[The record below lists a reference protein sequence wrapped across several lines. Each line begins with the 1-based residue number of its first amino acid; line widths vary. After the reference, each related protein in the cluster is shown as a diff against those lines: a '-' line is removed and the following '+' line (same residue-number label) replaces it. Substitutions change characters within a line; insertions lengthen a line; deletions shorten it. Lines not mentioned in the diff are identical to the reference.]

1 MYGHL
6 FFKPF
11 IDTRP
16 RLISILRPYYMKR
29 VLIIGGGLSG
39 LTTAVNL
46 ARRGIECLVA
56 ERNGYPLHK
65 VCGEYVSN
73 EALPFLKS
81 VNLIPGQIDRFP
93 HIKKL
98 CISACNGRSATI
110 PLDLGGIGIS
120 RYTLDHHFY
129 NVAKA
134 HGVRFMLNTTA
145 ENIRF
150 VNDHFTLT
158 CNGSEIEA
166 DVVVGAYGKRSR
178 LDRQMQRNHTL
189 HTSPHLAVKHH
200 IRTGFP
206 ADLIALH
213 NFEGG
218 YCGIIRVEDGIT
230 NVCYLVRRERLKAA
244 GSIPALEEEIG
255 RENHLL
261 REIFFGSER
270 IWERPLVINEI
281 SFETKT
287 PVEHHVLM
295 CGDAAGM
302 IVPACGNGMA
312 MAIHAG
318 KLVSETILDYCNGRI
333 TRDAMENEYRM
344 KWRKHFAWRLW
355 TGRRLQGLFGSRL
368 MSGVAVNTATYLK
381 PVATWLTRRSHGQT
395 F

>member
-1 MYGHL
+1 
-6 FFKPF
+6 
-11 IDTRP
+11 
-16 RLISILRPYYMKR
+16 MKK
-29 VLIIGGGLSG
+29 VLVIGGGLSG
-39 LTTAVNL
+39 LITAVNL
-46 ARRGIECLVA
+46 SRSGIKCLVV
-56 ERNGYPLHK
+56 ERNEYPFHK

-73 EALPFLKS
+73 EVLPFLKS
-81 VNLIPGQIDRFP
+81 VNLLPVKIDRFP

-110 PLDLGGIGIS
+110 SLDLGGIGIS

-129 NVAKA
+129 HVAKA
-134 HGVRFMLNTTA
+134 HGVGFMLNTTA
-145 ENIRF
+145 ENIKFDSDR
-150 VNDHFTLT
+150 FTLT
-158 CNGSEIEA
+158 CNGSVVEA

-178 LDRQMQRNHTL
+178 LDRQMHRKHTL
-189 HTSPHLAVKHH
+189 HTSPYVAVKYHV
-200 IRTGFP
+200 RAGFP

-213 NFEGG
+213 NFKGG
-218 YCGIIRVEDGIT
+218 YCGVVRVEDGIT

-244 GSIPALEEEIG
+244 GSISALEEEIG

-261 REIFFGSER
+261 QEIFFGSER

-318 KLVSETILDYCNGRI
+318 KLVSETILDYCNGRVR
-333 TRDAMENEYRM
+333 RDAMENEYRR
-344 KWRKHFAWRLW
+344 KWRKHFAHRLW
-355 TGRRLQGLFGSRL
+355 MGRRLQRLFGSRW
-368 MSGVAVNTATYLK
+368 MSGIAVNTATYLE
-381 PVATWLTRRSHGQT
+381 PLATWLVRRSHGQP

>member
-1 MYGHL
+1 
-6 FFKPF
+6 
-11 IDTRP
+11 
-16 RLISILRPYYMKR
+16 MKK

-39 LTTAVNL
+39 LTAATNL
-46 ARRGIECLVA
+46 ARNGIECLVV
-56 ERNGYPLHK
+56 ERNEYPFHR

-81 VNLIPGQIDRFP
+81 ANLIPGQIDRFP
-93 HIKKL
+93 HIRKL
-98 CISACNGRSATI
+98 CISACNGMSATM

-129 NVAKA
+129 NVAAA
-134 HGVRFMLNTTA
+134 HGAMFMLNTTA

-150 VNDHFTLT
+150 GNDRFTVT
-158 CNGSEIEA
+158 CNGSDIEA

-178 LDRQMQRNHTL
+178 LDKQMHRRHPLQ
-189 HTSPHLAVKHH
+189 TSPYLAVKYHA
-200 IRTGFP
+200 RTSFP

-218 YCGIIRVEDGIT
+218 YCGVACIEEGLT
-230 NVCYLVRRERLKAA
+230 NICYLVRRERLKIA
-244 GSIPALEEEIG
+244 GSIPALEDEIS
-255 RENHLL
+255 RENRLI
-261 REIFFGSER
+261 RQIFFDSER
-270 IWERPLVINEI
+270 VWERPLVINEI
-281 SFETKT
+281 SFQTKT
-287 PVEHHVLM
+287 AVEGHVLM

-333 TRDAMENEYRM
+333 AREAMENEYHRN
-344 KWRKHFAWRLW
+344 WRKHFALRLW

-368 MSGVAVNTATYLK
+368 MSAAAVNTVASLK
-381 PVATWLTRRSHGQT
+381 PLASWLIRQSHGRV